1 MENTDKISQM
11 AAELGRRGGAKTRDN
26 LGKKH
31 YSDMAKKSA
40 EVRREKKL
48 STSNTCQD

>member
-11 AAELGRRGGAKTRDN
+11 AAELGKRGGTKTRDN

-31 YSDMAKKSA
+31 YRDMAKKSA
-40 EVRREKKL
+40 EIRRKKKL
-48 STSNTCQD
+48 STPDTCQD